1 MKIECKN
8 TTSFYNIQIFYQKN
22 GVGPSAVSVSF
33 VLSPMILSPMIL
45 CECKKVFLN
54 LRTSKI

>member
-33 VLSPMILSPMIL
+33 VLSPMIL